1 MVKHQVGVAEGQM
14 NYSALKKCDI
24 ANGIGFRLSLWCS
37 GCSRRCKGCF
47 NPEAQDPNFGKEF
60 DEVARH
66 KVMKELADEH
76 CSGLSLLGGE
86 PLYISNRS
94 TMIELCR
101 EVKQK
106 FPEKDIW
113 LWSGFLFEDIL
124 KDETMKPILTYI
136 DVLVDGEFV
145 ISKKDLSTPFRGS
158 TNQRLLDV
166 ADWRRTGELH
176 ELKLK

>member
-1 MVKHQVGVAEGQM
+1 M

-24 ANGIGFRLSLWCS
+24 SNGLGWRLSLWCS
-37 GCSRRCKGCF
+37 GCSRHCPQCF
-47 NPEAQDPNFGKEF
+47 NPEAQDPAFGKPFTVETKQKIW
-60 DEVARH
+60 R
-66 KVMKELADEH
+66 ELSDPH

-101 EVKQK
+101 EVKHR

-124 KDETMKPILTYI
+124 KDETMKPILNFI

-145 ISKKDLSTPFRGS
+145 VSKKDLSTPFRGS
-158 TNQRLLDV
+158 TNQRLLDI

-176 ELKLK
+176 ELKLPTI